1 MSKAVSVR
9 IPDELA
15 DRLEII
21 VKETERSRS
30 FIVQKALEVYL
41 DDFADL
47 QVAMDRLRDKSD
59 KVVTADELRE
69 SLDL

>member
-9 IPDELA
+9 IPDDLA

-41 DDFADL
+41 SDYADL

-59 KVVTADELRE
+59 KTITSDELRE
-69 SLDL
+69 SLDF

>member
-1 MSKAVSVR
+1 MSKSVSVR

-41 DDFADL
+41 SDYADL

>member
-1 MSKAVSVR
+1 MSKSVSVR

-41 DDFADL
+41 ADFADL

-59 KVVTADELRE
+59 KVITADELRE
-69 SLDL
+69 SLDI

>member
-1 MSKAVSVR
+1 MSKSVSVR
-9 IPDELA
+9 LSDDLA
-15 DRLEII
+15 DRLEVI

-41 DDFADL
+41 ADFADL

>member
-1 MSKAVSVR
+1 MSKSVSVR

-41 DDFADL
+41 ADFADL

>member
-9 IPDELA
+9 IPDDLA
-15 DRLEII
+15 DSLEVI

-30 FIVQKALEVYL
+30 FIVQKALEIYL
-41 DDFADL
+41 ADYADL
-47 QVAMDRLRDKSD
+47 QVAMDRLRDRSD
-59 KVVTADELRE
+59 KVISSDELRK

>member
-1 MSKAVSVR
+1 MSKSVSVR

-41 DDFADL
+41 ADFADL

-59 KVVTADELRE
+59 KVVTADELRK